1 MTTTTLEES
10 TENNPEQTNTTNNPE
25 NNSTPSA
32 PSIPQEIMDIMDF
45 LSLNTNIIFK
55 SQQRDEPELQPADK
69 LKLALDVYQRNPQTF
84 LIRFGSHLNEQHLQN
99 FARLSIADSDEEM
112 HLMVKDYLGKLK
124 TRQRDVKNRRYAA
137 LQQLIKEGE
146 YFSEQEMM
154 KRQPEL
160 YQELVGQ
167 YLSRK
172 EKQQRDSYDVR
183 NTTFSG
189 ILMHNLEQQQLEEIM
204 DKAEKQVKDTAAT
217 SSSTTTVGTEE
228 QDDTEEKAVL
238 DSMEKEVTE
247 IPINCRKQWGNF
259 DNEQIACSTSKVT
272 VKKSPIKKKPKPV
285 PVENLITADEREL
298 LRQEFIS
305 QMHEHFLTGKDENFD
320 YSNVDDNTQYDD
332 LNLIN
337 QDKEDKYFE
346 ESDDEVEEQ
355 QEEYKNN
362 KDKNK
367 MDQDEDS
374 EDELDVY
381 MSHLN
386 KHHSLQKYN

>member
-1 MTTTTLEES
+1 MTTEES
-10 TENNPEQTNTTNNPE
+10 SENNAEETTNTNNQ
-25 NNSTPSA
+25 NSSPA
-32 PSIPQEIMDIMDF
+32 PVIPPEIMDIMNF
-45 LSLNTNIIFK
+45 LSQNTKIIFK
-55 SQQRDEPELQPADK
+55 SQQRNEPELETADK

-84 LIRFGSHLNEQHLQN
+84 LIRFGCHLNEEHLQN

-112 HLMVKDYLGKLK
+112 HLMVKEYLSKLK

-146 YFSEQEMM
+146 YFSELEMM

-167 YLSRK
+167 YLSSK
-172 EKQQRDSYDVR
+172 EIKQRDSYDVR

-204 DKAEKQVKDTAAT
+204 VKAEKQVKNT
-217 SSSTTTVGTEE
+217 SSTTSVRVEVEE
-228 QDDTEEKAVL
+228 VDEEEEKAVL
-238 DSMEKEVTE
+238 DSLEKEVTE
-247 IPINCRKQWGNF
+247 IPINCRQQWGNF
-259 DNEQIACSTSKVT
+259 DNEQIACSTSKVAI
-272 VKKSPIKKKPKPV
+272 KKSPIKKKPKPET
-285 PVENLITADEREL
+285 VEKLITADEREL

-305 QMHEHFLTGKDENFD
+305 QMHEHFLTGKDEDFD
-320 YSNVDDNTQYDD
+320 YANVDDNTQYDD

-346 ESDDEVEEQ
+346 ESDDEEENG
-355 QEEYKNN
+355 EYKDS

-367 MDQDEDS
+367 MDEDDES

>member
-25 NNSTPSA
+25 NNSTSSA

-217 SSSTTTVGTEE
+217 SSTTTVGTEE
-228 QDDTEEKAVL
+228 KDDTEEKAVL

-247 IPINCRKQWGNF
+247 IPINCRQQWGNF
-259 DNEQIACSTSKVT
+259 DNEQIACSTSKVA

-305 QMHEHFLTGKDENFD
+305 QMHEHFLTGKDEDFD
-320 YSNVDDNTQYDD
+320 YANVDDNTQYDD

-346 ESDDEVEEQ
+346 ESDDEEEEQ

-367 MDQDEDS
+367 MDQDEES